1 MPPLVSASH
10 AGGMM
15 RRPKRPSRGQRAV
28 TDFAGDRSDHR
39 DFQQLRRR
47 KHRQDRRQP
56 HRQHRIP
63 GVGRTDHQHEII
75 PMPTNRWLLG
85 IERDDREAEY
95 RAMGTHGQRAACL
108 GDGPGG

>member
-28 TDFAGDRSDHR
+28 ADFAGDRSDHR

-47 KHRQDRRQP
+47 KHRQDRRQLR
-56 HRQHRIP
+56 RQHRIP
-63 GVGRTDHQHEII
+63 GAGRTDHQQM
-75 PMPTNRWLLG
+75 MPAGR
-85 IERDDREAEY
+85 RDL
-95 RAMGTHGQRAACL
+95 QRASGAFPAL
-108 GDGPGG
+108 DVTRVEPRRFLLPAMTDR